1 MMDVVTDLSDA
12 RDERDE
18 APTVAPDDVPTDVP
32 TDVPAG
38 GDTVAAAPS
47 RRSRWRRIDKGLLVA
62 SLAIAVGLLL
72 VIRGLAVGITGDDR
86 VRLPELIE
94 EVEPVPEAVQ
104 VLNQSRVFVDLE
116 TGYTGVLVV
125 DGVEIETVDIQDFA
139 TQEAGEQV
147 ELPPVTIFEGGN
159 NTLTFVPN
167 DDAPITEFTSGLHR
181 VEVIYWDIEVGRQ
194 RARSFTWTF
203 TVV

>member
-1 MMDVVTDLSDA
+1 MMVAVTDLSDA

-18 APTVAPDDVPTDVP
+18 APPVAPDDVPA
-32 TDVPAG
+32 DVPAASS
-38 GDTVAAAPS
+38 AADGTESALPP
-47 RRSRWRRIDKGLLVA
+47 RPGRWRRLDKGLLLA
-62 SLAIAVGLLL
+62 SLAIAIGVVL
-72 VIRGLAVGITGDDR
+72 VVRGLAVGITGDDR

-116 TGYTGVLVV
+116 TGYTGVFVV

-181 VEVIYWDIEVGRQ
+181 VELIYWDVEVGRQ